1 MKKIIALLLA
11 VVMAFALIACAKSP
25 AEAPA
30 TEAPA
35 AETPAAE
42 APAAEEPAEPAEA
55 ATPEEAAQTKTNY
68 DLSILWAGGGN
79 GEFVNYAA
87 DYLRNEYG
95 VNVNLE
101 YNTLAHEVFQPMLVA
116 GNPPDI
122 VMVQFG
128 FFNYFEAIQAG
139 AFQDAGPYLDVKV
152 NGSDKTVREIA
163 NPDIVNAVSVNGGNY
178 LISCNENVG
187 GLYYNKAMFDE
198 HGWEVPQTWDEFV
211 ALCAEIKAAGIAP
224 LAYPGMYPYYFD
236 CFLFPQIL
244 ALGDGAET
252 LKDYN
257 NLEPGFWT
265 SEPVK
270 QAMERVEF
278 LRDNGYFLDNLIG
291 LSHTETQMEFI
302 NGNVAII
309 CCGSWLENEM
319 SDSWPEDFDLHFM
332 ITPAADNAND
342 EKFIQLSGHLFGFP
356 SAAKNKEWNSEFL
369 AAYFSEESAVK
380 VAKECGVVICPE
392 YVAENEEIREALPKS
407 VVETFTQVNEN
418 SGYYMLASK
427 WYSEWYSEYQNLLD
441 QLVDGQISADEFCT
455 TMEQNTEALRND
467 SSIAKYTVG

>member
-1 MKKIIALLLA
+1 MSKGKRLVLALVLLVTFCTVAIAA
-11 VVMAFALIACAKSP
+11 SP
-25 AEAPA
+25 
-30 TEAPA
+30 
-35 AETPAAE
+35 
-42 APAAEEPAEPAEA
+42 
-55 ATPEEAAQTKTNY
+55 KV
-68 DLSILWAGGGN
+68 DSILQEHDVLVPFFLPRTLFTITPQGDDVTWSISRKNGDEWEDATVSWDQSTPLQGEIGADDGQQRIWWNFKNYGDNTGHDGG
-79 GEFVNYAA
+79 VTH
-87 DYLRNEYG
+87 R
-95 VNVNLE
+95 
-101 YNTLAHEVFQPMLVA
+101 
-116 GNPPDI
+116 
-122 VMVQFG
+122 
-128 FFNYFEAIQAG
+128 
-139 AFQDAGPYLDVKV
+139 LDVKV

-244 ALGDGAET
+244 ALGDGEET

-257 NLEPGFWT
+257 NLKPGFWT

-319 SDSWPEDFDLHFM
+319 SDSWPEGFDLHFM
-332 ITPAADNAND
+332 ITPATANASD
-342 EKFIQLSGHLFGFP
+342 ERFIQLSGHLFGFP